1 MKLGALEKTVMNT
14 IWLEFP
20 AQEFT
25 VRDIVN
31 YLHDNNAEYAYNTI
45 LTVLTH
51 LYEKKMLHR
60 KKVGKSCIYTVR
72 ETQDSFIKKAS
83 LQFMTQMKK
92 DYGDIAVAHFV
103 DALEEVDANLLSEI
117 AKKYEK

>member
-1 MKLGALEKTVMNT
+1 MKLGALEKTIMNV
-14 IWLEFP
+14 IWSDFTD
-20 AQEFT
+20 QEFA

-31 YLHDNNAEYAYNTI
+31 YLHDHNSEYAYNTI

-51 LYEKKMLHR
+51 LYEKELLYR

-83 LQFMTQMKK
+83 VHFMKQMKK

-103 DALEEVDANLLSEI
+103 DALEEVDANLLTEI
-117 AKKYEK
+117 AKKYE